1 MDWRPASATSQQ
13 VRADVGLGDSA
24 GGPAVPIGGLP
35 TIQRARRPIRSAAT
49 PSISSCPASLHIILL
64 PACSP
69 TPQAWELVGPV
80 STSAAAV
87 PRPPH
92 STTSSETPTG
102 KIQAAWQHFARP
114 NLLPPA
120 RPDCASLAETY
131 DRPRCGIDITG
142 RAGKKCAA
150 LGRKTCPRGTSRQPP
165 SSCIAQPIAKP
176 VLTDPS

>member
-1 MDWRPASATSQQ
+1 MPTVRAAAKQVALNAVGGNLSARTPSLGRPATLSTSAGPERWRWIGGLPASATSQ

-114 NLLPPA
+114 NLSHA
-120 RPDCASLAETY
+120 RPDCAL
-131 DRPRCGIDITG
+131 
-142 RAGKKCAA
+142 
-150 LGRKTCPRGTSRQPP
+150 
-165 SSCIAQPIAKP
+165 SS
-176 VLTDPS
+176 